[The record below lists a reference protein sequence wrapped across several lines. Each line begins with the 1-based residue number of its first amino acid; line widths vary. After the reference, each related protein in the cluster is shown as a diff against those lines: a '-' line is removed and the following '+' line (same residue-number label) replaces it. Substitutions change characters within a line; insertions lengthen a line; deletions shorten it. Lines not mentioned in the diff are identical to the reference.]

1 MNVSSKVRITCSHG
15 DGTRLVMLWYQQRT
29 GRQSMTLI
37 GFGYGTGDPTYEG
50 QYKEEFKLERED
62 NVKGALVIP
71 TANLLLCQHTEVWF
85 NTAPSQKVPQCRLL
99 FFSSYVR
106 GSMSSQSREV
116 RQSVSYSKMWKMCSA
131 GITLFFLLL
140 FTCNFSSTITTF
152 RIFLLVFV
160 N

>member
-1 MNVSSKVRITCSHG
+1 M
-15 DGTRLVMLWYQQRT
+15 MLWYQQRT
-29 GRQSMTLI
+29 GSQSMTLI
-37 GFGYGTGDPTYEG
+37 GFGYGTRDPTYER

-62 NVKGALVIP
+62 NVKGALIIP
-71 TANLLLCQHTEVWF
+71 TANLLLCQHTGVWF

-99 FFSSYVR
+99 FFSSYIR
-106 GSMSSQSREV
+106 GSMSSQSRED
-116 RQSVSYSKMWKMCSA
+116 RQSVSYSKMCSA

-140 FTCNFSSTITTF
+140 FPCNFSSTITTF